1 MWWEI
6 KILTKYL
13 IHFTCNIIDSS
24 IFLDFDQ
31 QPLQLVFVNRE
42 SETYIGD

>member
-1 MWWEI
+1 MVV
-6 KILTKYL
+6 
-13 IHFTCNIIDSS
+13 HFISS
-24 IFLDFDQ
+24 EVIFLDIDQ